1 MDGKTIPVHLPRLWL
16 SLAASVSLLA
26 SAAAQESTPAPT
38 VITSGNAGRAVVSAN
53 SPNALIVKAIESM
66 PTGGGYRA
74 SGVAITALRGSMRAG
89 DGGMSLEPG
98 QAMPSFCSGA
108 TYLVFLATLNE
119 LQRAGQIAMSDA
131 TVRALLV
138 EGQSDG
144 SGVWGRWNANGPGT
158 ARLFFETGLGRNFTS
173 FDEARPGDF
182 MKVWWNDQI
191 GALERGHSVVYLG
204 LENRADGQYVH
215 YWSSNIPGGFG
226 HAFVARQKMRRVLFS
241 RLEHPE
247 QINRVTALPTKD
259 SYLASML
266 SKSSTPEQMAGV
278 VGLPA
283 RESWHLFP
291 APPSPAPTPAAH
303 PTAPTPNSG
312 APLKTGGATNAT
324 ASPSPSPASPTAR
337 KSWLGNLFRK
347 Q

>member
-1 MDGKTIPVHLPRLWL
+1 MSARFPRLWL
-16 SLAASVSLLA
+16 SLAAFVSLLA
-26 SAAAQESTPAPT
+26 SASAQDVAAAPT
-38 VITSGNAGRAVVSAN
+38 VITGGNAGKAFSLGN

-74 SGVAITALRGSMRAG
+74 SGPAITALRNSMQAGSTGIA
-89 DGGMSLEPG
+89 LQPG
-98 QAMPSFCSGA
+98 QATPSFCSGA
-108 TYLVFLATLNE
+108 TYLVFLAALNE
-119 LQRAGQIAMSDA
+119 LQREGQITMSDA
-131 TVRALLV
+131 TLRALLV

-182 MKVWWNDQI
+182 MKIWWNDQI

-204 LENRADGQYVH
+204 VETRSDGQYVH

-226 HAFVARQKMRRVLFS
+226 HAYVAQQKMRRVLFS

-247 QINRVTALPTKD
+247 QINRVTALPAKD
-259 SYLASML
+259 AYLASML
-266 SKSSTPEQMAGV
+266 SKSSTPEQMAAM

-283 RESWHLFP
+283 KESWHLFP
-291 APPSPAPTPAAH
+291 VQPPAAAPAARPSAPAPSSAPA
-303 PTAPTPNSG
+303 
-312 APLKTGGATNAT
+312 KTSSTGVV
-324 ASPSPSPASPTAR
+324 ASPSPSPASVAPK

>member
-1 MDGKTIPVHLPRLWL
+1 MPGKIMPARFPRLWL
-16 SLAASVSLLA
+16 TLAAMVSLLA
-26 SAAAQESTPAPT
+26 SAPAQDGAAAPT
-38 VITSGNAGRAVVSAN
+38 VITSGSAGRSFSLGG

-74 SGVAITALRGSMRAG
+74 SGPAITALRGSMRVGGAG
-89 DGGMSLEPG
+89 ISLEPG
-98 QAMPSFCSGA
+98 QATPSFCSGA

-119 LQRAGQIAMSDA
+119 LQRAGQISMSEA
-131 TVRALLV
+131 TLRALLV

-173 FDEARPGDF
+173 FDEAQPGDF
-182 MKVWWNDQI
+182 MKIWWNDQI

-204 LENRADGQYVH
+204 LETRSDGPYVH

-226 HAFVARQKMRRVLFS
+226 HAYVPRQKMRRVLFS

-247 QINRVTALPTKD
+247 QINHVIALPTKD

-266 SKSSTPEQMAGV
+266 SKSSTPEQMAGM
-278 VGLPA
+278 VGLPDK
-283 RESWHLFP
+283 ESWHLFP
-291 APPSPAPTPAAH
+291 VQPPAPTPSAR
-303 PTAPTPNSG
+303 PPAP
-312 APLKTGGATNAT
+312 AP
-324 ASPSPSPASPTAR
+324 ASAPAKSSSTTVVAPASPSPASATPK